1 MVVFKMSDYKIFIG
15 TLFKN
20 TIDTPN
26 YSIQIKKYMKPEDY
40 EWANTFCH
48 SIFERKDYLKNKEF
62 LLKINIDVLSIFHEH
77 IQSFLNNNNPSTQS
91 LQTYFNDI
99 ATLHSLATQ
108 IATRIMVEQIV
119 LMSEKASIEDMQ
131 AQYFSAMASTKQD
144 NSDIVLK
151 ARQSYIDECFKRYGI
166 KLSYLKPLIKQEL
179 NNIPNYLLHSCKV
192 VFKAHLKKV
201 SHDRES
207 EYTGYQRNFLSYA
220 AKMKSQGKAICRSH
234 RINNHIS
241 KIKS

>member
-1 MVVFKMSDYKIFIG
+1 MSDYKIFIG

-48 SIFERKDYLKNKEF
+48 SIFKRKDYLENKKF
-62 LLKINIDVLSIFHEH
+62 LSKINIEVLSIFHEY
-77 IQSFLNNNNPSTQS
+77 IQAFLNNNNTSTQS

-99 ATLHSLATQ
+99 AALHSLATQ
-108 IATRIMVEQIV
+108 IATRIMAEQIV
-119 LMSEKASIEDMQ
+119 SMSEKASIEDMQ
-131 AQYFSAMASTKQD
+131 AQYFSAMASIKQD

-151 ARQSYIDECFKRYGI
+151 ARQYYIDECINRYGI

-179 NNIPNYLLHSCKV
+179 NNIPNYLLHSCKTV
-192 VFKAHLKKV
+192 YSTHLKKL

-207 EYTGYQRNFLSYA
+207 ELTNYKYDFHSYF
-220 AKMKSQGKAICRSH
+220 AKMKSQGKPICRSH